1 MISKK
6 EITGEIIEVFPMK
19 KEVKLINKIKHLLR
33 KAGIPRFLHH
43 FGPKK
48 YEFYAHMFALFVKQA
63 CKLSFRR
70 VAKLLN
76 MLGFE
81 VPTYS
86 ALCKMQKRIPLW
98 MWQLFLKATCP
109 EFADLCAVDSTGFSN
124 TNPSIYFIKRIKRLK
139 PIKRYTKLSAFF
151 DTRRKKFLA
160 IRIRAKPR
168 HDIKDVNYLIKKFS
182 RFRKLLGDSAY
193 DAEFLHKLAYEKE
206 IITVIKPRKNV
217 KRGAYRRKQMK
228 SYRERTY
235 HRRSMIES
243 GFGSIKRKYGNYVS
257 GKSIMSRRA
266 EIYCKAILHNL
277 NLMHMHKIFN

>member
-1 MISKK
+1 MKRENKLLIKIQRLLKK
-6 EITGEIIEVFPMK
+6 LNQREY
-19 KEVKLINKIKHLLR
+19 
-33 KAGIPRFLHH
+33 LHR

-48 YEFYAHMFALFVKQA
+48 YKLKHHLTALLVMQI
-63 CKLSFRR
+63 CKLSLRR
-70 VAKLLN
+70 VEKFLILFD
-76 MLGFE
+76 MK